1 MAEDKSRN
9 TGFFKN
15 LDEFARFH
23 DGGIFSKV
31 LAKSETFNYTL
42 MCLSKGSDMDTHTS
56 TKNGC
61 VIVLKGKGVFRLFDK
76 DIVMVPHTFIFFPAN
91 APHSLRADED
101 LSMLLCLA
109 D

>member
-1 MAEDKSRN
+1 MAANKK
-9 TGFFKN
+9 GFSMN
-15 LDEFARFH
+15 LDELMRFQ

-31 LAKSETFNYTL
+31 LAKSDSFNYTL
-42 MCLSKGSDMDTHTS
+42 MCLSKGSDIDTHTS

-61 VIVLKGKGVFRLFDK
+61 VVVLKGKGVFRLFDK
-76 DIVMVPHTFIFFPAN
+76 DIVMEPHVFIFFPEN

-101 LSMLLCLA
+101 MSMILCLA